1 MIDDNDDDIR
11 TKLLKKFQEIDVSQI
26 EVVYSGYGDSGQL
39 DDITITPLKVS
50 LREIEFDSITHPWR
64 PDEVIKRNLREALE
78 DFVWDEITSRY
89 GGFENND
96 GGQGELT
103 WDITDN
109 TITLDHSWNIMT
121 TEDAAT
127 VTF

>member
-1 MIDDNDDDIR
+1 MTDDDDIR

-50 LREIEFDSITHPWR
+50 LRQIEFDSTTLPWR

-78 DFVWDEITSRY
+78 DFVWSEITSRY
-89 GGFENND
+89 SGFENNE

-103 WDITDN
+103 WDITN
-109 TITLDHSWNIMT
+109 NVISLDHSWNIT
-121 TEDAAT
+121 TTDHEPT

>member
-1 MIDDNDDDIR
+1 MTDDDDIR
-11 TKLLKKFQEIDVSQI
+11 TKLLKKFQEIDVSEV

-50 LREIEFDSITHPWR
+50 LREIEFDSITRPWR
-64 PDEVIKRNLREALE
+64 PNEIIKRNLREALE
-78 DFVWDEITSRY
+78 DFVWGEITSRY
-89 GGFENND
+89 GGFENNE

-103 WDITDN
+103 WDITNN
-109 TITLDHSWNIMT
+109 TITLDHSWNIT
-121 TEDAAT
+121 TTDQEPT